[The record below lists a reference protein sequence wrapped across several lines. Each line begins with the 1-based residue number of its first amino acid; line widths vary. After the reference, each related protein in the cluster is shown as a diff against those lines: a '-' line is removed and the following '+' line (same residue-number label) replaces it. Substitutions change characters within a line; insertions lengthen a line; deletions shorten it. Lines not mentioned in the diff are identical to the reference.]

1 MIIDTHVHIGGKPFS
16 NDGGIPEMSEEMTCT
31 ALTRYNID
39 MALVSNCD
47 SSEVDH
53 SQVLFP
59 QERQISQIDSLDRM
73 LKFARL
79 HSDKVK
85 VGVWVKPLTEKLTP
99 KFEKLIKDN
108 IDIIRAIKLHPYH
121 SNTKPTD
128 KKTLP
133 YIELAKELGLAVVS
147 HTGGCEA
154 ADPKYMYELAKM
166 FPTVNMVMVHLGLG
180 TDNKAAIELLSKAD
194 NLFGD
199 TTWVQMSS
207 TISAV
212 RMGLS
217 EKIMFGS
224 DSPID
229 GTDTYLHNKTG
240 DRSIYQ
246 DYFYELPKFITQD
259 EYENIMWK
267 NAKRIIGF

>member
-1 MIIDTHVHIGGKPFS
+1 MIIDTHVHIGGKPFC
-16 NDGGIPEMSEEMTCT
+16 NGGGIPEMTEERTWT

-39 MALVSNCD
+39 LALVSNCD

-53 SQVLFP
+53 AQVLFP
-59 QERQISQIDSLDRM
+59 KERQISQIDSLDRM

-79 HSDKVK
+79 HSDRVK

-99 KFEKLIKDN
+99 KFEKMIKDN
-108 IDIIRAIKLHPYH
+108 LDIIRAIKLHPYH

-133 YIELAKELGLAVVS
+133 YIELAKELNLSVVS

-154 ADPKYMYELAKM
+154 ADPKYMYDLAKM

-194 NLFGD
+194 NLYGD

-212 RMGLS
+212 RQGLA

-229 GTDTYLHNKTG
+229 GPDTYLHNKTG

-259 EYENIMWK
+259 DYEKIMWK
-267 NAKRIIGF
+267 NAKRILNM